1 MEWQIWLLLIFG
13 MLLILMVTGMPIA
26 LCFFIINVIGM
37 YLLFGGVMGLQN
49 LINSLYSSLNTF
61 ILLPI
66 PLFILMGEVMF
77 QSKIAP
83 TLIHVLGKWMGRV
96 PGRLSLLA
104 VASGTLFSTLTGT
117 SIASVA
123 MLGSTLV
130 PEMEAQGYKKPMS
143 LGPIMGSGGLAMLI
157 PPSALAVL
165 CGAIGEISISR
176 ILIGI
181 IVPGLV
187 VAAIMATYIICRCL
201 LQPELAPTY
210 DVEKVPLS
218 EKVLDTVKYVLPQGF
233 VIFAVI
239 GLMFVGVASPSEAA
253 ASGAIGTVILAA
265 CYGRLNWEVIKKT
278 TTGSLSVI
286 GMILLIIGGAQAFSQ
301 ILAFTGASAGLA
313 EFTTT
318 LPVSPIVIIIMMQ
331 IIILF
336 LGCLMDIVSMM
347 MITLPIFVPVV
358 RELGFSDVWFAV
370 IYLINVEVA
379 GISPPFGLS
388 LFVMKGVAPKGTTMG
403 DIYWAAL
410 PFIGCSLCAMILI
423 LLFPD
428 IALWLPRLTGSR

>member
-13 MLLILMVTGMPIA
+13 ILLILMATGMPIA
-26 LCFFIINVIGM
+26 LCFFVINVIGM
-37 YLLFGGVMGLQN
+37 YSLFGGVMGLQN
-49 LINSLYSSLNTF
+49 LINSLYSSLNSF
-61 ILLPI
+61 MLLPI

-83 TLIHVLGKWMGRV
+83 TLIHVLGKWMGRL
-96 PGRLSLLA
+96 PGRLALLA

-130 PEMEAQGYKKPMS
+130 PEMEAQGYKKPMT

-187 VAAIMATYIICRCL
+187 VAAIMALYIIGRCF

-210 DVEKVPLS
+210 DVEEVPLR
-218 EKVLDTVKYVLPQGF
+218 EKVMDTIIYVLPQGF

-239 GLMFVGVASPSEAA
+239 GLMFIGIASPSEAA

-265 CYGRLNWEVIKKT
+265 CYRRLNWEVIKKT
-278 TTGSLSVI
+278 TVGSLSVT
-286 GMILLIIGGAQAFSQ
+286 GMILIIIGGAQAFSQ

-313 EFTTT
+313 EFATTM
-318 LPVSPIVIIIMMQ
+318 PVSPIVVIIMMQ
-331 IIILF
+331 VIILF
-336 LGCLMDIVSMM
+336 LGCLMDVVSIM
-347 MITLPIFVPVV
+347 MITLPIFIPVV
-358 RELGFSDVWFAV
+358 RQLGFSDVWFAV
-370 IYLINVEVA
+370 MYLVNIEIA

-403 DIYWAAL
+403 DVYLAAL
-410 PFIGCSLCAMILI
+410 PFIGCSLATMLLI

-428 IALWLPRLTGSR
+428 LALWLPRMTGSR